1 MAESLTAL
9 VVDDDPDVCWALEML
24 LLGDRF
30 TVVTVEGGTDALRWL
45 KDSKPACHLIL
56 IDAKLSDIEGVD
68 LASRIRTETSCVAP
82 LILVSGYFYKD
93 DSLVQESLRTGLVS
107 AFVAKPFRHD
117 DILKTIHAVL
127 STGQGSTPVV
137 SFP

>member
-24 LLGDRF
+24 LLGVRF
-30 TVVTVEGGTDALRWL
+30 TVVTVEGGTEALRWL
-45 KDSKPACHLIL
+45 KESKPACHLIL
-56 IDAKLSDIEGVD
+56 IDAKLADIEGVD
-68 LASRIRTETSCVAP
+68 LASRIRSETSCLAP
-82 LILVSGYFYKD
+82 MILVSGYFYKD
-93 DSLVQESLRTGLVS
+93 DSLVQETLRPGLVS

-117 DILKTIHAVL
+117 EMLKAIHAVL
-127 STGQGSTPVV
+127 STGQGSAPLV